1 MHMDIRIYGTE
12 GMILFDN
19 ERARLLLSRLDG
31 TDESFEITPQEA
43 EYDGTLPVRV
53 FARLCAGEDVVNASD
68 GECGARVTEALD
80 AMYRSA
86 ATGQLARIGG

>member
-1 MHMDIRIYGTE
+1 
-12 GMILFDN
+12 MILFDN

-31 TDESFEITPQEA
+31 TDEDFAISPQEA

-53 FARLCAGEDVVNASD
+53 FARLCAGHDVVNASD

-86 ATGQLARIGG
+86 ATGRLAKVGG